1 MSTTKAKPAAKKKP
15 AVPTPAHPG
24 ELLFLEF
31 LQPAKISQLRLATAT
46 GISVS
51 RINDLIKGR
60 RGITPDTAI
69 RLAAALG
76 VTPQL
81 WLNLQ
86 HDYDMRVARLQK
98 ADEYAAIV
106 KLPELANAA

>member
-1 MSTTKAKPAAKKKP
+1 MSTTKTKAKAKKES
-15 AVPTPAHPG
+15 AVPTPSHPG

-31 LQPAKISQLRLATAT
+31 LQPAKISQLRLAQAT

-86 HDYDMRVARLQK
+86 HDYDMRIALFNK